1 MLVASRL
8 AQLSALRNLMDRLS
22 HILFDFFGTLVF
34 YSESRIEQGY
44 SRSYDLIVANGSDMT
59 YSAFLNQWDR
69 MFREFEELS
78 LASQVE
84 FSMTDLCECF
94 LQGILGNSLN
104 LELIASFR
112 DTYLEEWSQGV
123 TYIAGVNKMLADL
136 AAKYALV
143 LVTNTHHAGLV
154 QRHLQGSGI
163 ERYFMHVITSVEHG
177 RRKPDSSIFEHALQV
192 SNCQKERALFVGD
205 SYSMDYEGARAAGLP
220 CLLIDPNQRHN
231 IPNLLRLNGILDLPS
246 AISRANQSFQRSGK
260 AAR

>member
-1 MLVASRL
+1 
-8 AQLSALRNLMDRLS
+8 MDRLS

-34 YSESRIEQGY
+34 YSESRVEQGY
-44 SRSYDLIVANGSDMT
+44 SRSYDLIVANGSDLT

-78 LASQVE
+78 VASQVE

-94 LQGILGNSLN
+94 LQGILGSSLK

-123 TYIAGVNKMLADL
+123 TYIAGVNEMLADL
-136 AAKYALV
+136 ASKYTLV

-154 QRHLQGSGI
+154 QKHLQDSGM
-163 ERYFMHVITSVEHG
+163 EQYFMHVITSVEHG
-177 RRKPDSSIFEHALQV
+177 RRKPDRSIFEHALQV
-192 SNCQKERALFVGD
+192 SNCKKETALFVGD
-205 SYSMDYEGARAAGLP
+205 SYFIDYEGARVAGLP
-220 CLLIDPNQRHN
+220 CLLIDPNQRHS
-231 IPNLLRLNGILDLPS
+231 IPNPHRLNGILNLPS
-246 AISRANQSFQRSGK
+246 AISRANHSFQRPGK